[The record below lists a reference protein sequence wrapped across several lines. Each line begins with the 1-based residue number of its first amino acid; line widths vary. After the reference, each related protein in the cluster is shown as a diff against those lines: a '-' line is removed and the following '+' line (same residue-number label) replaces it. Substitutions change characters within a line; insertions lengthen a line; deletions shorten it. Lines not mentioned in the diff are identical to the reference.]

1 MTGPETIKINGVTV
15 RTNEVASTVK
25 REKET
30 LVWFK
35 NGVKATIPVG
45 QQNPY
50 AALYSNHDWG
60 KEELTIGYYLNG
72 VKIEGNPNK
81 EDHIHLTDP
90 VSCQVNTTE
99 PSYAEAKK
107 DNIYIEYKKIDKR
120 TNAITTSQ
128 EDSLTVRKQT
138 VLNETTHKGQ
148 LNGLY

>member
-25 REKET
+25 GEKET

-45 QQNPY
+45 QQNPH
-50 AALYSNHDWG
+50 AALYSNH
-60 KEELTIGYYLNG
+60 EYSEAELTIGYYLNG
-72 VKIEGNPNK
+72 VKIKGNPNK
-81 EDHIHLTDP
+81 EDYIHLTDP

-99 PSYAEAKK
+99 SYTGAKK
-107 DNIYIEYKKIDKR
+107 DNIYIQYEKIDKQ
-120 TNAITTSQ
+120 TNAIATSQ

-138 VLNETTHKGQ
+138 VLNETTHNGQ